1 MSKTSPTFAAPRG
14 ALPVL
19 QYCTPDQLRVDPTYQ
34 REIDQRSRQLI
45 AHIAQGWDW
54 SLFQP
59 LVVARRH
66 DQSLYVVDG
75 QHRLRAAQMRGD
87 IAQLPCVIFY
97 PGDPAEEA
105 AVFVDLNQNR
115 RPLTAYALY
124 NAALASG
131 DEAAIALDDRLR
143 EAGLSF
149 TGAADV
155 KDFKPGAL
163 NNVATVRK
171 WHARH
176 GDRHT
181 GTVLTTIGRA
191 FAGQVI
197 RITSPLFAGIA
208 ALVLEQGEQLSTHL
222 LVDVLSQPQDDW
234 LADFRRRAAD
244 DATGI
249 QSAAIAV
256 IRDAYNEALVEAEA
270 A

>member
-1 MSKTSPTFAAPRG
+1 MSKTTPPFAPPRG

-19 QYCTPDQLRVDPTYQ
+19 QYCTPDQLRVDPSYQ
-34 REIDQRSRQLI
+34 RELDARSHQLI
-45 AHIAQGWDW
+45 GRIAHGWDW

-66 DQSLYVVDG
+66 DGTLYVVDG
-75 QHRLRAAQMRGD
+75 QHRLRAAKLRRD

-97 PGDPAEEA
+97 PADPAEEA

-115 RPLTAYALY
+115 RPLTAFALY

-131 DEAAIALDDRLR
+131 DEQALALDDRLR

-181 GTVLTTIGRA
+181 RTVLTTIGRA

-197 RITSPLFAGIA
+197 RIGSPLFAGIA
-208 ALVLEQGEQLSTHL
+208 ALVLEHGDQLNGHL
-222 LVDVLSQPQDDW
+222 LTDVLSQPQDDW

-256 IRDAYNEALVEAEA
+256 IRDAYNEALVEAQA